1 MEFPQLSVK
10 FARRLRGEADTGCC
24 RRRHSHNLP
33 GSYAEKHLTQTEKA
47 IEQQAVPHGQ
57 EKKGEAVMLT
67 KQVIFKLGD
76 EEYGMD
82 ISLVT
87 TIENYSGVVPMP
99 NAPAFIIGILSLRGD
114 VIPVYSLRKK
124 FGMPEAAVNEK
135 TQLLITRCNDILVG
149 YKVDSVSEILEFPD
163 SEIKKIP
170 EIVRCADTRYA
181 LGVANR
187 KERLI
192 VLLDIVNILNEQ
204 EAAAVKDFAEQH
216 EKKEE

>member
-1 MEFPQLSVK
+1 M
-10 FARRLRGEADTGCC
+10 
-24 RRRHSHNLP
+24 
-33 GSYAEKHLTQTEKA
+33 
-47 IEQQAVPHGQ
+47 
-57 EKKGEAVMLT
+57 
-67 KQVIFKLGD
+67 
-76 EEYGMD
+76 
-82 ISLVT
+82 
-87 TIENYSGVVPMP
+87 
-99 NAPAFIIGILSLRGD
+99 
-114 VIPVYSLRKK
+114 
-124 FGMPEAAVNEK
+124 NEK

>member
-1 MEFPQLSVK
+1 
-10 FARRLRGEADTGCC
+10 
-24 RRRHSHNLP
+24 
-33 GSYAEKHLTQTEKA
+33 
-47 IEQQAVPHGQ
+47 
-57 EKKGEAVMLT
+57 MLT

-135 TQLLITRCNDILVG
+135 TQLLITRCNDILIG